1 MNEASNPIATILS
14 PRPLYAQVRELMI
27 GRMVQGVWKPG
38 AILPSEIQ
46 LAEEFGVS
54 QGTVRKALDA
64 LAAENLVTR
73 RQGRG
78 TFVAEH
84 DAERALFH
92 FFHLV
97 GEDGSRQLPGG
108 TQLSCQVAKANLG
121 ESDRLDV
128 ERGTAVIRLRRT
140 RDMGGVPVIFEM
152 ITVPAS
158 MFPGI
163 GDAGDLPNTLY
174 EFYEGNYGVTIARAE
189 ERLRAVAASK
199 EVAGHL
205 GIKTGAPLL
214 EIDRVAFAL
223 NGRPAEWRVSL
234 CDTRHHHYLA
244 ELV

>member
-1 MNEASNPIATILS
+1 
-14 PRPLYAQVRELMI
+14 MI

-38 AILPSEIQ
+38 AVLPSEIQ

-64 LAAENLVTR
+64 LAAENLVIR

-78 TFVAEH
+78 TFIAEH

-108 TQLSCQVAKANLG
+108 TQLSCRVAKASRDEAG
-121 ESDRLDV
+121 RLDIG
-128 ERGTAVIRLRRT
+128 RGAAVIRVRRT
-140 RDMGGVPVIFEM
+140 RDMGGVPAIFER
-152 ITVPAS
+152 ISVPAS
-158 MFPGI
+158 MFPGLDDD
-163 GDAGDLPNTLY
+163 GPLPNTLY
-174 EFYEGNYGVTIARAE
+174 EYYEGRYGITIVRAE
-189 ERLRAVAASK
+189 ERLRAVAASE
-199 EVAGHL
+199 EVAGYL
-205 GIKTGAPLL
+205 GFKSGAPVL
-214 EIDRVAFAL
+214 EIDRIAFAL
-223 NGRPAEWRVSL
+223 DGRPAEWRVSL